1 MKMKYKIQMV
11 NALNQWG
18 DMKEGE
24 GGDYETPLFD
34 SKQEAKD
41 EIADMC
47 EELSEGTSS
56 YRVVREDKQ
65 QDVDFYN

>member
-1 MKMKYKIQMV
+1 MI

-18 DMKEGE
+18 DMKESEGE
-24 GGDYETPLFD
+24 NYETLLFD
-34 SKQEAKD
+34 SKQEATN
-41 EIADMC
+41 EITDMC

-65 QDVDFYN
+65 QDVDYYN

>member
-1 MKMKYKIQMV
+1 MV

-18 DMKEGE
+18 DMKESE
-24 GGDYETPLFD
+24 GGDYETLLFG
-34 SKQEAKD
+34 SKQEAKK
-41 EIADMC
+41 EINDMC

-65 QDVDFYN
+65 QDVDYYN

>member
-1 MKMKYKIQMV
+1 MKYKIQMV

-18 DMKEGE
+18 DMKESEGE
-24 GGDYETPLFD
+24 NYETLLFD
-34 SKQEAKD
+34 SKQDAKN
-41 EIADMC
+41 EINDMC

-65 QDVDFYN
+65 QDVDYYN

>member
-1 MKMKYKIQMV
+1 MKYKIQMV

-18 DMKEGE
+18 DMKESE
-24 GGDYETPLFD
+24 DSNYETLLFA

-41 EIADMC
+41 EITDMC

-65 QDVDFYN
+65 QDVDYYN